1 MSINCNQ
8 GTYIDV
14 LYAIYGRDQGSDV
27 CPNPSIHLTSGCES
41 STSLS
46 KVWNACQG
54 RSSCSIHAN
63 NGVFGDP
70 CVGTYKFLRVEYK
83 CRRGYRRVRACEH
96 SELDIACPS
105 GQHIHIIDA
114 AYGRN
119 AGSEVC
125 PHTSIQQING
135 CRSSSSR
142 SVVANTCNGQQSC
155 SIKANNGAFGDPC
168 YCTFKYL
175 EVKYTCE

>member
-1 MSINCNQ
+1 MTLNNQ
-8 GTYIDV
+8 VMFVLTIFLLFHCADSWSTSLTCEGRQLRISCYQGSYIDV
-14 LYAIYGRDQGSDV
+14 LYAGYGRDRGPYV
-27 CPNPSIHLTSGCES
+27 CPSPSIHLTSGCES

-54 RSSCSIHAN
+54 RSYCSIYAN

-70 CVGTYKFLRVEYK
+70 CFGTYKFLRVEYK

-96 SELDIACPS
+96 SDLDIACPS
-105 GQHIHIIDA
+105 RQRILIIDA

-125 PHTSIQQING
+125 PHPSIQQING

-142 SVVANTCNGQQSC
+142 SVV
-155 SIKANNGAFGDPC
+155 
-168 YCTFKYL
+168 
-175 EVKYTCE
+175 